1 MDQRVWLEV
10 SCVLSFWVV
19 PRISLENGLEW
30 AHLELL
36 SLSLQVSSSFRSSFV
51 LTNLGTVVIVDPI
64 RPLFDLRAK

>member
-1 MDQRVWLEV
+1 MDQRVLLEV
-10 SCVLSFWVV
+10 SCVLTLWVV
-19 PRISLENGLEW
+19 PRISLGNGLEW

-64 RPLFDLRAK
+64 RPLFDPRAK

>member
-1 MDQRVWLEV
+1 M
-10 SCVLSFWVV
+10 LSFCVV

-36 SLSLQVSSSFRSSFV
+36 SLSLQVSSSFSSSFA